1 MNAKCQLNGKCTQ
14 REQLRQSLWCFR
26 VVKAR
31 SRLRFMIVVYY
42 YMSALFHAKY
52 TCFTPISPCFVH
64 NEFIWCALWSWFWAM
79 KLQNAIF
86 SSSVALKLIYVV
98 CVLFVLDF
106 LIQFHSKCHVNF
118 KYIILFASFNGRLA
132 HTHWHT
138 HTHTQQRITKHQAL
152 ARECT
157 HTHTKPQ
164 ARTPFPSFAY
174 VDMRIF
180 VVQYFLLW
188 RESKCVIP
196 YLV

>member
-26 VVKAR
+26 GVR
-31 SRLRFMIVVYY
+31 GRLRFMIVVYY

-86 SSSVALKLIYVV
+86 SSLVALKLIYVV

-118 KYIILFASFNGRLA
+118 KYIILFASFNGRLE
-132 HTHWHT
+132 HT
-138 HTHTQQRITKHQAL
+138 HTHTAKNH
-152 ARECT
+152 
-157 HTHTKPQ
+157 
-164 ARTPFPSFAY
+164 
-174 VDMRIF
+174 
-180 VVQYFLLW
+180 
-188 RESKCVIP
+188 
-196 YLV
+196 